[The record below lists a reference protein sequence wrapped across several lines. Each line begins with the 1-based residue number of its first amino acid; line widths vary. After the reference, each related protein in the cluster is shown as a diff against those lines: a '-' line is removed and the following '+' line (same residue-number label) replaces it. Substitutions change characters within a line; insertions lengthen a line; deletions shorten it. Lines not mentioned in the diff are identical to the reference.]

1 MRQAGAATRQRRLDT
16 VREHH
21 MNTVREHQ
29 SNTVREH
36 QSNTV
41 REHQSNTVREHQ
53 MAQRRVGAPVRG
65 RTIRTTTIR
74 GRPSAVDDAA
84 IPTVTSLRRGRPSR
98 LAGTRTDFLALVLIA
113 GDTLAVL
120 FGFYMVLFSVSSIGP
135 RSWSELLAQMIAV
148 TTVGM
153 VAIRSQRLWVA
164 RLNGVRAIELSR
176 LTRAVGLMGLGT
188 IVLDRGLHLYFHVAD
203 IAIGCVVVWVVLV
216 TWRSIYRQWVGAQRK
231 AGRHMRR
238 VIVVGTD
245 RRAMSL
251 VDIFATYPEQGVEV
265 VGLIGSAREAR
276 EAGRRELWRGNY
288 ADAPAV
294 LARAHVDGV
303 VLCSSD
309 INTPLLDV
317 LLRGE
322 QARDRDLFL
331 DPGVSGID
339 FRRVQPLPIAHEP
352 LLYVASPTLA
362 PVQVWFKRAF
372 DIAVAAMMLIVL
384 SPLLVAVA
392 VAVKLTDRGPVLFR
406 QVRVGR
412 GGDEF
417 AMLKFR
423 SMRVTAEA
431 ELAALRDEHNERSGP
446 LFKLADDPRVTRV
459 GRIIRA
465 VSIDELPQLWN
476 VLRGD
481 MSLVGPRPALP
492 SEVAEFPD
500 ELRARHAVRPGITG
514 LWQIEARD
522 NPSFD
527 AYRRLDLFYVDN
539 WSLLLDLVILLGT
552 IDHVLVRPFLSERT
566 GRTAPDAHPAPELEI
581 RTA

>member
-1 MRQAGAATRQRRLDT
+1 MRQAGAA

-21 MNTVREHQ
+21 LTRTLHG
-29 SNTVREH
+29 TPGDR
-36 QSNTV
+36 
-41 REHQSNTVREHQ
+41 
-53 MAQRRVGAPVRG
+53 
-65 RTIRTTTIR
+65 RTIRTTTIPSPR
-74 GRPSAVDDAA
+74 GTEPVAALSSAPLA
-84 IPTVTSLRRGRPSR
+84 SRRRRPSR
-98 LAGTRTDFLALVLIA
+98 LAGTRTDHLAHILIA
-113 GDTLAVL
+113 GDALAVL
-120 FGFYMVLFSVSSIGP
+120 FGFYLVLFAVSPIGP
-135 RSWSELLAQMIAV
+135 SSWKEMLAQLIAV

-164 RLNGVRAIELSR
+164 RLNSVRAIELSR

-188 IVLDRGLHLYFHVAD
+188 IVLDRGVHLYFHVAD
-203 IAIGCVVVWVVLV
+203 IAVACVVAWVVLV
-216 TWRSIYRQWVGAQRK
+216 AWRSVYRTWVGAQRK

-238 VIVVGTD
+238 VVVVGTD
-245 RRAMSL
+245 RRAMAL
-251 VDIFATYPEQGVEV
+251 TDIFATHPEQGVQV
-265 VGLIGSAREAR
+265 VGMLGSAREAR
-276 EAGRRELWRGNY
+276 IAGRRDLWLGNY
-288 ADAPAV
+288 ADAPEV
-294 LARAHVDGV
+294 LARTCVDGV

-309 INTPLLDV
+309 INPALLEV
-317 LLRGE
+317 LLREE
-322 QARDRDLFL
+322 QAGQGRDRDLFL

-352 LLYVASPTLA
+352 LLFVAAPTLS

-372 DIAVAAMMLIVL
+372 DITVAAT
-384 SPLLVAVA
+384 LLVVLAPVLAAVA

-423 SMRVTAEA
+423 SMRVSAEA
-431 ELAALRDEHNERSGP
+431 ELAALRADHNERNGP
-446 LFKLADDPRVTRV
+446 LFKLAADPRVTRV
-459 GRIIRA
+459 GRVIRA
-465 VSIDELPQLWN
+465 LSIDELPQLWN
-476 VLRGD
+476 VVRGD

-500 ELRARHAVRPGITG
+500 ELQARHAVRPGITG
-514 LWQIEARD
+514 LWQVEARD

-552 IDHVLVRPFLSERT
+552 IDHVLVRPFLSRPERT
-566 GRTAPDAHPAPELEI
+566 GAMQPVEVVAA
-581 RTA
+581 